1 MPSRLRVL
9 YSLLMVAL
17 LIIPAL
23 TIVRELIRP
32 SDLWW
37 TPLAMASSL
46 PGSEDRV
53 EVYVHGKPLA
63 ELLAGNQLWIKADT
77 GSRPITA
84 QEIRFRF
91 NNLDRIRARRLPL
104 LLVDAAS
111 CGAGAVL
118 LLLIVTG
125 RLAYRGERGSVA
137 A

>member
-1 MPSRLRVL
+1 MPSRLRLL
-9 YSLLMVAL
+9 YSLLMVTL
-17 LIIPAL
+17 LTIPVL
-23 TIVRELIRP
+23 TIVRELFRS
-32 SDLWW
+32 SDIWW

-53 EVYVHGKPLA
+53 EVYVHSKPLA
-63 ELLAGNQLWIKADT
+63 ELLAGDQLWIRADT
-77 GSRPITA
+77 ESRPVTA

-91 NNLDRIRARRLPL
+91 NNSDRIRARRLPL

-118 LLLIVTG
+118 LLLIATG
-125 RLAYRGERGSVA
+125 RLAFRGEPGSVA

>member
-1 MPSRLRVL
+1 
-9 YSLLMVAL
+9 
-17 LIIPAL
+17 
-23 TIVRELIRP
+23 
-32 SDLWW
+32 
-37 TPLAMASSL
+37 MASSL

-91 NNLDRIRARRLPL
+91 NNFDRIRARRLPL